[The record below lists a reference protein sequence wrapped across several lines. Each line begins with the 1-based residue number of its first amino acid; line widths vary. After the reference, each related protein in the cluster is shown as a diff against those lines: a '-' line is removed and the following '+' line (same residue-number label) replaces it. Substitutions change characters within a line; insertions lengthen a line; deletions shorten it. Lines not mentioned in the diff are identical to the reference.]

1 MEHIEG
7 RFVYGDDVY
16 IPDEYLDEVWEYIP
30 GVDHYMVSNY
40 GRVWSEKS
48 QMFLKPKPMDS
59 HGHLGFC
66 LSQNGVPRYVYQH
79 RIMAQA
85 FIPNPDGYP
94 IVRHL
99 NDIPD
104 DNDLCNLAWGTQRD
118 NQRDSVE
125 NGTAHIPTD
134 GEREIGFQKVRKPII
149 GKNLQSGEI
158 RKFRGQSEAGRILGI
173 QQANIFKVLNGER
186 RQTGG
191 WTFEYEE
198 RR

>member
-30 GVDHYMVSNY
+30 GIDHYMVSNY

-66 LSQNGVPRYVYQH
+66 LSQNGVPCYVYQH

-149 GKNLQSGEI
+149 GKNLQTGEI

-173 QQANIFKVLNGER
+173 QQANIFKVLNRER
-186 RQTGG
+186 RHAGG

-198 RR
+198 RK

>member
-30 GVDHYMVSNY
+30 GIDYYMVSNY

-66 LSQNGVPRYVYQH
+66 LSQNGVQRYVYQH

-99 NDIPD
+99 NDIAD

-125 NGTAHIPTD
+125 NGTAHVVTPE
-134 GEREIGFQKVRKPII
+134 EREIGLRKTRVPVIAI
-149 GKNLQSGEI
+149 NLETGEKIRFISKN
-158 RKFRGQSEAGRILGI
+158 EAGRVLRVEP
-173 QQANIFKVLNGER
+173 ANIYKVLIGER
-186 RQTGG
+186 KQTGG
-191 WTFEYEE
+191 WTFEYDE

>member
-30 GVDHYMVSNY
+30 GIQNYMISNY

-48 QMFLKPKPMDS
+48 QVFLKPKKMDRE
-59 HGHLGFC
+59 GHMGFC
-66 LSQNGVPRYVYQH
+66 LHDNGVPHYVYQH
-79 RIMAQA
+79 RIMAEA
-85 FIPNPDGYP
+85 FIPNPECYP

-104 DNDLCNLAWGTQRD
+104 DNDLL
-118 NQRDSVE
+118 
-125 NGTAHIPTD
+125 
-134 GEREIGFQKVRKPII
+134 I
-149 GKNLQSGEI
+149 GKNLQTGEA
-158 RKFRGQSEAGRILGI
+158 RKFRGQNEAGRILGI

-198 RR
+198 IG

>member
-30 GVDHYMVSNY
+30 GIQNYMISNY

-48 QMFLKPKPMDS
+48 QMFLKPKKMDRE
-59 HGHLGFC
+59 GHMGFC
-66 LSQNGVPRYVYQH
+66 LHDNGVPHYVYQH
-79 RIMAQA
+79 RIMAEA
-85 FIPNPDGYP
+85 FIPNPECYP

-118 NQRDSVE
+118 NWDDSVE
-125 NGTAHIPTD
+125 NGTAHPPTD
-134 GEREIGFQKVRKPII
+134 EDREIGFQKVRKPII
-149 GKNLQSGEI
+149 GKNLQTGEA
-158 RKFRGQSEAGRILGI
+158 RKFRGQNEAGRILGI

-198 RR
+198 IG

>member
-30 GVDHYMVSNY
+30 GIQNYMISNY

-48 QMFLKPKPMDS
+48 QMFLKPKKMDRE
-59 HGHLGFC
+59 GHMGFC
-66 LSQNGVPRYVYQH
+66 LHDNGVPHYVYQH
-79 RIMAQA
+79 RIMAEA
-85 FIPNPDGYP
+85 FIPNPECYP

-118 NQRDSVE
+118 NWDDSVE
-125 NGTAHIPTD
+125 NGTAHPPTD
-134 GEREIGFQKVRKPII
+134 EDREIGFRKVRKPII
-149 GKNLQSGEI
+149 GKNLQTGEVC
-158 RKFRGQSEAGRILGI
+158 KFRGQNEAGRILGI

-198 RR
+198 MG